1 VDEDK
6 SQIPA
11 KTVNIR
17 AALWCIKS
25 FPLHCFKAVI
35 QDLLYT
41 ASFTCE
47 LRIPLVAGMALAILF
62 KFNGFILP
70 QITNTLQAC
79 RLIPYNFW
87 MQPPRRRV

>member
-1 VDEDK
+1 VH
-6 SQIPA
+6 QVIPPS
-11 KTVNIR
+11 
-17 AALWCIKS
+17 L
-25 FPLHCFKAVI
+25 FKAVV

-47 LRIPLVAGMALAILF
+47 LRIPLAAGMALAILF

-87 MQPPRRRV
+87 MQLPSRWIWIPVK